1 MSAISTAG
9 DLIRGHEGFSKFAY
23 QCTAGKWTIG
33 YGRNIDK
40 NGGPGI
46 TEEEALV
53 LLAND
58 LQNINTEATD
68 NFPWFS
74 GLNEARQSA
83 IIDMIYNLG
92 MTGFKTFKQTISF
105 LQAGEYEKAA
115 YQMLQSKWALQT
127 GQRAIDLAGIIRTG
141 EI

>member
-9 DLIRGHEGFSKFAY
+9 DLIRRHEGFSKFAY
-23 QCTAGKWTIG
+23 QCTAGKWTVG
-33 YGRNIDK
+33 FGRNIDQ

-46 TEEEALV
+46 TEAEALI

-58 LQNINTEATD
+58 LQNINTAALSS
-68 NFPWFS
+68 FPWFA

-92 MTGFKTFKQTISF
+92 MAGFQTFKQTIACIASGDY
-105 LQAGEYEKAA
+105 AGAA
-115 YQMLQSKWALQT
+115 ERMLISKWAAQV
-127 GQRAIDLAGIIRTG
+127 GNRAVELAGIIRTG